1 MYAERRDGVEQAPVT
16 TDGRSARA
24 ERTRQAVIEAHIALI
39 RAGEL
44 KPTGAQ
50 VASRA
55 GVSLRSL
62 WGHFGDLETL
72 FAATGAELMRRQDDA
87 YEPIDP
93 SLPLEERIDAYCRQ
107 RAELLEFIAPFAR
120 SSEIRAPFSREL
132 QRNRL
137 RYLERARYEIR
148 ALFGDRFE
156 GVDDTVRVHVE
167 NLLGVSTTWP
177 MWVSLRD
184 VLRLS
189 VPEAIEVMKRSV
201 TALLAEAS
209 AAARSQPGTRVEQPP
224 ASGNATGS
232 QEAASPPTVPIP
244 RVGPA
249 AAPREQF
256 VPV

>member
-1 MYAERRDGVEQAPVT
+1 MYAERRDGEQSSIT

-50 VASRA
+50 IASRA

-72 FAATGAELMRRQDDA
+72 FAATGAELLRRQDDA

-93 SLPLEERIDAYCRQ
+93 SLPLDERIDAYCRQ

-132 QRNRL
+132 QRNRM
-137 RYLERARYEIR
+137 RYLDRARYEIR
-148 ALFGDRFE
+148 ALFAEQFE
-156 GVDDTVRVHVE
+156 GVDDTVRLHIE
-167 NLLGVSTTWP
+167 NLLSVSTTWP
-177 MWVSLRD
+177 MWMSLRD

-189 VPEAIEVMKRSV
+189 VPEAVEAMKRSV
-201 TALLAEAS
+201 SALLAEAS
-209 AAARSQPGTRVEQPP
+209 RADRQQVAARAGKEKAVVVSRR
-224 ASGNATGS
+224 
-232 QEAASPPTVPIP
+232 TVPQP
-244 RVGPA
+244 QLPA
-249 AAPREQF
+249 AMIPREQMV
-256 VPV
+256 VPA